1 MTMKN
6 HNYLVLKMF
15 VLFCFL
21 PQISFS
27 AEFPFGKSAP
37 EVIIDSYEKNDL
49 EGVSVGAARCVA
61 VINLGR
67 QFGMFDT
74 KEDESLRSEVWSRLM
89 RLVTLKYRES
99 SAEPKLSYDQ
109 QMEAGGAQVMQL
121 TEPYFSWIKK
131 EEEIARSEGRS
142 FIALFK
148 SEYDVM
154 KESVEFSPMLKE
166 FVGCVV
172 LARKKNNKD

>member
-1 MTMKN
+1 MTMKS

-15 VLFCFL
+15 VLFCFF

-27 AEFPFGKSAP
+27 SEFPFGKSAP

-61 VINLGR
+61 VINIGR

-74 KEDESLRSEVWSRLM
+74 KEAESLRVQAWSRLM

-99 SAEPKLSYDQ
+99 KLTYDQ
-109 QMEAGGAQVMQL
+109 QMEAGGEQVIKL

-131 EEEIARSEGRS
+131 EEEIARAEDRS
-142 FIALFK
+142 FIGLFK
-148 SEYDVM
+148 SDYEVM
-154 KESVEFSPMLKE
+154 KEAVEFRPMLKE
-166 FVGCVV
+166 LFGCFA
-172 LARKKNNKD
+172 LAQQKKK